1 MSNGARHA
9 LGVVAGLL
17 LPPLTLDGL
26 LYGVGEISFQTRSA
40 NPSLTFDA
48 LRHGVGEISFPAY
61 SAYQFPWYAV
71 GALAATAVVL
81 AFLAGSRLSPVASLL
96 GGLWY
101 TAFGLAPLLEFMD
114 GPRLLPHGL
123 LPARV
128 YEGYVILG
136 YSGALLVVGVML
148 LTVSLFP
155 SRWRAAAPK
164 PLAVSPAY
172 GQGSSPYLPED
183 ATRPMYRE

>member
-17 LPPLTLDGL
+17 LPPLALVGL
-26 LYGVGEISFQTRSA
+26 LYGVGEISLQTHS
-40 NPSLTFDA
+40 TFR
-48 LRHGVGEISFPAY
+48 L
-61 SAYQFPWYAV
+61 PWYAV
-71 GALAATAVVL
+71 GVLAAAAIVL
-81 AFLAGSRLSPVASLL
+81 AFLAGSRISPVASLL
-96 GGLWY
+96 GGLAY
-101 TAFGLAPLLEFMD
+101 TALGLLPVLEYAG
-114 GPRLLPHGL
+114 GPRLSLD

-128 YEGYVILG
+128 NEGYLALG
-136 YSGALLVVGVML
+136 HSGTLLFVGVML
-148 LTVSLFP
+148 LAVSLFP
-155 SRWRAAAPK
+155 SRWRAAVPE